1 MDPEAIIANVRS
13 FAYENSEKDD
23 IHGFKHTERVLKQSV
38 EIGTKLNANLTVI
51 KIATLLHDIGRNIK
65 NKDIIENHAEISA
78 DIAEGFISKNN
89 FNITNKDINNI
100 LHSIRSH
107 SFSNDKI
114 PKTLDAKIL
123 SDADKLDAIGAIGLY
138 RTIGFTLRNNG
149 GIEQVI
155 KHLENKILN
164 LKDRI
169 YLEVSKQIAEKRHKI
184 IQNFYEQIKKEI
196 DFYSK

>member
-1 MDPEAIIANVRS
+1 MDLKAIIANVRS
-13 FAYENSEKDD
+13 FAFENSKKDD
-23 IHGFKHTERVLKQSV
+23 IHGFKHTERVLKQSL
-38 EIGTKLNANLTVI
+38 EIGTSLNANLTVI
-51 KIATLLHDIGRNIK
+51 KIATLLHDVGRYLK
-65 NKDIIENHAEISA
+65 KEDEVKNHAEISA
-78 DIAEGFISKNN
+78 GIAERFIYKNN
-89 FNITNKDINNI
+89 FNIAKEDIKNI

-107 SFSNDKI
+107 SFSNEII
-114 PKTLDAKIL
+114 PKTLEAKIL

-164 LKDRI
+164 LKDRM

-196 DFYSK
+196 D

>member
-1 MDPEAIIANVRS
+1 MDLKAIIANVRS
-13 FAYENSEKDD
+13 FAYENSKKDD
-23 IHGFKHTERVLKQSV
+23 IHGFKHTERVLKQSL
-38 EIGTKLNANLTVI
+38 EIGINLNANLTVI
-51 KIATLLHDIGRNIK
+51 EIATLLHDVGRYLK
-65 NKDIIENHAEISA
+65 KEDEVKNHAEISA
-78 DIAEGFISKNN
+78 GIAERFIYKNN
-89 FNITNKDINNI
+89 FNIAKEDIKNI

-107 SFSNDKI
+107 SFSNDII
-114 PKTLDAKIL
+114 PKTLEAKIL

-164 LKDRI
+164 LKDRM

-196 DFYSK
+196 D